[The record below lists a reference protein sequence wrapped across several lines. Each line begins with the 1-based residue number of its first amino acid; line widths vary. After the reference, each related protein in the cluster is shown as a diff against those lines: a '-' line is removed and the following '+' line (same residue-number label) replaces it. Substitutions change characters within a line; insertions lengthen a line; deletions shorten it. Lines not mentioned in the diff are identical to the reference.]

1 MDYNSLFLK
10 TISQQN
16 QKTMLRGINFYQ
28 LLFLSLFV
36 LRLQKLGHI
45 GEFSWAVIF
54 LPLIAWVLHY
64 WAYRV
69 WKVMEM
75 DLAIDEWIEADLA
88 NRRRNKIR
96 EQSIKEFK
104 EKHDGA
110 TEGKH
115 S

>member
-1 MDYNSLFLK
+1 
-10 TISQQN
+10 
-16 QKTMLRGINFYQ
+16 MLRGINFYQ
-28 LLFLSLFV
+28 ALFLILLAAKSHFW
-36 LRLQKLGHI
+36 GTPPTDP
-45 GEFSWAVIF
+45 SWAVVI
-54 LPLIAWVLHY
+54 LPLIANVLHY